1 MFGCGVERSDPH
13 YLGVK
18 VIREET
24 SWGSK
29 VKLTQRAYTEKLL
42 RAFGMIDCA
51 SVATPMDENLVL
63 EPNRESADSEDRKRY
78 QRAVGSLM
86 YLMLCTRPDI
96 AYAVSQLSRFA
107 ANPSEKH
114 HAALKRLLR
123 YLKGTSDYG
132 LVIDTQ
138 GQLDILTGYTDA
150 NWGRDNDRRS
160 TGGYVFTFAGTA
172 ISWKSK
178 RQATVALS
186 SCEAEYIAESEA
198 AKEAIWLQRLLGQL
212 RVDCSQSNTPRRVTI
227 LGDNRGAL
235 ALAKNPMY
243 HARTKHVDIRY
254 HFVRE
259 KVEEQLVKMEWIA
272 GGLNPADG
280 LTKPLA
286 KTKFESFR
294 RMLGLR
300 KIDE

>member
-1 MFGCGVERSDPH
+1 
-13 YLGVK
+13 
-18 VIREET
+18 
-24 SWGSK
+24 
-29 VKLTQRAYTEKLL
+29 
-42 RAFGMIDCA
+42 
-51 SVATPMDENLVL
+51 MDENLVL
-63 EPNRESADSEDRKRY
+63 EPSNESADADDRKRY
-78 QRAVGSLM
+78 RRAVGSLM

-96 AYAVSQLSRFA
+96 AYAISQLSRFA

-114 HAALKRLLR
+114 YAALKRLFR

-132 LVIDTQ
+132 LAIDTQ
-138 GQLDILTGYTDA
+138 NQLDTLIVYTDA
-150 NWGRDNDRRS
+150 NWGRDNDRSS
-160 TGGYVFTFAGTA
+160 TGGYVFMFAGTA

-212 RVDCSQSNTPRRVTI
+212 RVDRTQSSTPELVTI
-227 LGDNRGAL
+227 FGDNRGAL
-235 ALAKNPMY
+235 ALAKNQMY

-280 LTKPLA
+280 LTKPLG

-300 KIDE
+300 RVYE

>member
-1 MFGCGVERSDPH
+1 M
-13 YLGVK
+13 
-18 VIREET
+18 
-24 SWGSK
+24 
-29 VKLTQRAYTEKLL
+29 
-42 RAFGMIDCA
+42 
-51 SVATPMDENLVL
+51 
-63 EPNRESADSEDRKRY
+63 
-78 QRAVGSLM
+78 
-86 YLMLCTRPDI
+86 
-96 AYAVSQLSRFA
+96 
-107 ANPSEKH
+107 
-114 HAALKRLLR
+114 KRLLR

-132 LVIDTQ
+132 LVIATQ
-138 GQLDILTGYTDA
+138 DQADVLMGYTDA

-198 AKEAIWLQRLLGQL
+198 AKEAIWLQRLLCQL
-212 RVDCSQSNTPRRVTI
+212 RVDLSQPSVPQPVTI

-235 ALAKNPMY
+235 ALAKNPMF

-259 KVEEQLVKMEWIA
+259 KVEEQLIIMEWIA

-280 LTKPLA
+280 LTKPLG

-294 RMLGLR
+294 RMVGLR

>member
-1 MFGCGVERSDPH
+1 
-13 YLGVK
+13 
-18 VIREET
+18 
-24 SWGSK
+24 
-29 VKLTQRAYTEKLL
+29 
-42 RAFGMIDCA
+42 MIDCA
-51 SVATPMDENLVL
+51 PVATPMDENLVL
-63 EPNRESADSEDRKRY
+63 EPNRESSGSEDRKRY

-114 HAALKRLLR
+114 HTALKRLLR

-150 NWGRDNDRRS
+150 NWGRDSDRRS

-186 SCEAEYIAESEA
+186 SCEAEYIAECEA
-198 AKEAIWLQRLLGQL
+198 AKEAIWLQRLLCQL
-212 RVDCSQSNTPRRVTI
+212 RVDCSQSNTPRPVNI

-235 ALAKNPMY
+235 ALAKNPIF

-259 KVEEQLVKMEWIA
+259 KVEERLIKMEWIA
-272 GGLNPADG
+272 GGLNLADG
-280 LTKPLA
+280 LTKPLT

-300 KIDE
+300 RIDE